1 METQTAVMRRRVH
14 RIGRGY
20 RSAHRRPVPADT
32 RSRAITGASPAGVSA
47 APPSPPTVE
56 VRYESPVPHAAWI
69 IGGWLLTLAA
79 GVALGVGVAT
89 VLG

>member
-20 RSAHRRPVPADT
+20 RSAHRRPVGAAVQSTPA
-32 RSRAITGASPAGVSA
+32 A
-47 APPSPPTVE
+47 ATPCTVE

-79 GVALGVGVAT
+79 GVALGVGAAIHA
-89 VLG
+89 LG